1 MKGIFLKKILII
13 VLFSLLNKLSYTDNK
28 SIALYDLQPLKRN
41 KASCDRLGNIYDAC
55 QWMMKFTI
63 ENNSSKTLE
72 SFCSLIKINKK
83 KYEVCS
89 SKAFNKKAL
98 KPNHSK
104 RILINLTELIKY
116 ENNYRKPSIIL
127 VKITGSFSKSAP

>member
-1 MKGIFLKKILII
+1 M
-13 VLFSLLNKLSYTDNK
+13 SKLSFADNNLI
-28 SIALYDLQPLKRN
+28 SLYDLQSKKRN
-41 KASCDRLGNIYDAC
+41 TASCNRLGNIYDAC